1 MTGYVFLS
9 CINCEYIR
17 QRCMNQKI
25 KYRKYKITIT
35 DFISDAPLIYEEAE
49 QYVLDSGS
57 IYIEFYWGKTGVR

>member
-1 MTGYVFLS
+1 
-9 CINCEYIR
+9 
-17 QRCMNQKI
+17 MNQKI

-57 IYIEFYWGKTGVR
+57 IYIEFFWGKTGVR